1 MKRNIFSQ
9 LIKWKNGTNRKP
21 LIINGTRQVGKT
33 YILKEFGR
41 TQYKNM
47 AYVNYDNNDTIEK
60 IFSQGYD
67 IRRIILSHR
76 LTNIPN

>member
-1 MKRNIFSQ
+1 MSYYPRWCSYSHTVIWNILSQ

-21 LIINGTRQVGKT
+21 LIINGARQVGKT

-60 IFSQGYD
+60 IFT
-67 IRRIILSHR
+67 R
-76 LTNIPN
+76 L